1 MKINSCA
8 PERRKRGRRNPLEVL
23 KSQEFV
29 GGRVGTNF
37 GSWCAE
43 SRSLS
48 GNSHEKKQKKEIST
62 LGIFFGSDE
71 KKNVCR
77 NLMSKR
83 KEKTPTY
90 LEPSETAYSDS
101 KTITKQKD
109 S

>member
-1 MKINSCA
+1 MEADAQRAGACLATATKKN
-8 PERRKRGRRNPLEVL
+8 RKN
-23 KSQEFV
+23 
-29 GGRVGTNF
+29 
-37 GSWCAE
+37 
-43 SRSLS
+43 
-48 GNSHEKKQKKEIST
+48 EIST

-71 KKNVCR
+71 KK
-77 NLMSKR
+77 